1 MDLSIKTYGII
12 AQGVVTKNGIEVFSS
27 KEPIQNFL
35 TTLYRHLDVAYPKF
49 FKMDHLSKLGFLSA
63 ELLDV
68 QVDDTNR
75 SDTAVFIW
83 NKSASLDTDENYQT
97 TIAEANYFPS
107 PSVFVYTLPN
117 IVIGEICIRHKIF
130 GENTF
135 FVTEKFDANA
145 MVMFVNQTFRDTD
158 VKQAIVGWVECY
170 KENYE
175 AILFYIT
182 RNQID
187 ANKFNIETINKLLKW
202 KN

>member
-12 AQGVVTKNGIEVFSS
+12 AQGVVIKNGIDIFSS
-27 KEPIQNFL
+27 TEPVQDFL
-35 TTLYRHLDVAYPKF
+35 TALYRHLDVAYPKF

-63 ELLDV
+63 ELLNV

-83 NKSASLDTDENYQT
+83 NRSASLDTDENYQT
-97 TIAEANYFPS
+97 TIAETNYFPS

-117 IVIGEICIRHKIF
+117 IVIGEMCIRHKIF

-135 FVTEKFDANA
+135 FVTEKFDVDA
-145 MVMFVNQTFRDTD
+145 MVLFVNQTFRDTD

-175 AILFYIT
+175 AIMFYVT
-182 RNQID
+182 RDQID
-187 ANKFNIETINKLLKW
+187 ANKFNIETINKLLQW